1 MAHFEWGDIKAEV
14 LAMSGERITELREIC
29 ETLMYLCELVRKY
42 WKLAPEGIEEEEPQ
56 RITCI
61 KFKKYGKRVQL
72 DYVDGIYFLNRT
84 KGNHRKPPRARRR
97 PPQEQ
102 KIHKPQIKAAPK
114 RTARPAAAT
123 AKKPPKKTDK
133 KGDASKRI
141 VQFWHT
147 LQRRLW
153 AALTRPAVVLS
164 SSWVKL
170 RAMIKLCG
178 ATTARA
184 LEFIRTRSAR
194 IASFVQHRI
203 NGLLITQA
211 DFEAHTGAAGLRRFE
226 KIWLGQDLGLDMF
239 ILRCAEDR
247 VTQSYWESF
256 PFGRR
261 PEESEL
267 VPG

>member
-1 MAHFEWGDIKAEV
+1 MAHFEWGDIESEV
-14 LAMSGERITELREIC
+14 MAMSGEKIKELREIC

-42 WKLAPEGIEEEEPQ
+42 WKLAPEGIEEEEGQ

-72 DYVDGIYFLNRT
+72 DYVDGAYFLNRT
-84 KGNHRKPPRARRR
+84 KGTHRKPPRARPR

-102 KIHKPQIKAAPK
+102 KIHKPQIKLTTR
-114 RTARPAAAT
+114 RTRPAAAT

-133 KGDASKRI
+133 KGDTNKRI
-141 VQFWHT
+141 VQFWHN

-153 AALTRPAVVLS
+153 AALSFAAVVLS

-184 LEFIRTRSAR
+184 LELVRTRSAR
-194 IASFVQHRI
+194 IASFVQHHL
-203 NGLLITQA
+203 NQLLIHQA
-211 DFEAHTGAAGLRRFE
+211 DFEAHTEAAGLRRFE

-239 ILRCAEDR
+239 ILRCADDR
-247 VTQSYWESF
+247 VTQSYWDSS
-256 PFGRR
+256 PFGKR